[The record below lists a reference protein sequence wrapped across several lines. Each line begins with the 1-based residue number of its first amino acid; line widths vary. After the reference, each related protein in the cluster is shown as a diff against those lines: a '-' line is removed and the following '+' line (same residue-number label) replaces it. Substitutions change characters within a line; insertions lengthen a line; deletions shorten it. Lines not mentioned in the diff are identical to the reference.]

1 MSGGMR
7 PESEIPRRPAQRA
20 FNGRVA
26 LIIVGALAFF
36 ILIFGRGIASFWID
50 LLWHRALG
58 RSDIFWG
65 QLTAKLTMFAG
76 CLLVFLLLGWIN
88 LWVADRTAPVRLE
101 SNVPPVVQRFHEVFG
116 RRMRLV
122 RYGVAALL
130 GILVSLPAAQQW
142 QDLLLFRN
150 SKDFGVTD
158 PQFGADVGFYV
169 FRLPLIS
176 FVSDWMF
183 AALLLVIV
191 ITAITHVLNGAVLFA
206 GAVPTVRQATK
217 VHMAVLLAILAVLR
231 AGDYWLSR
239 FDLTNETRGVVQG
252 ATYAVVNAEL
262 PALTLLT
269 LIALFTA
276 LLFLITIRTDRWRFP
291 LIASVLWLVVSIGGG
306 SVYPS
311 VIQSLVVRPNQAERE
326 LPYIAR
332 NVDATRAAMALDA
345 VATERIQFNTLSAAD
360 IESDPEPFENVRLLS
375 PGLMLS
381 RFAIDRGEVA
391 GLQIDDLD
399 VDRYELDGEREQ
411 VLIAARELDL
421 EGIPNQSWQGRHLVS
436 TRGCGLVMAPV
447 SQVTSSLRPDYVT
460 VDLDRPELYFS
471 PSMTD
476 YAVSNTSVA
485 ESGCGDSG
493 DYSGTS
499 GIEMSSIFR
508 RAVTALSF
516 LDYNLLA
523 SGAVNSD
530 SQLLLVRDVR
540 DRVEKLAPF
549 LDYDGDPYPVVV
561 DGGVQWVIDAYTST
575 SQYPYA
581 QSIGNVQLTRS
592 TGLSRDSN
600 YVRNSVKATVDAY
613 TGDVKFYVLDSD
625 DPIIAAWQGA
635 FSDMFTPIEEMP
647 NELREH
653 LRYPEDLFRV
663 QTELYSKYQISAE
676 DFFQR
681 TGAWSVS
688 QAPSVQ
694 PRAFFDGAGA
704 TDAAGSGEFAT
715 ELNTE
720 RFVPYYTL
728 LRNPSTGE
736 NEFVILRPYV
746 PFSTDDGRTELQ
758 AYITASSDPDSY
770 GRLTT
775 YLVDQDPLPA
785 GPYRVATQAESE
797 QLISREITLQDNEES
812 GTDVLFG
819 DMQIVP
825 VADGL
830 VYVRPFYVAI
840 DGITEYRFV
849 IVSNE
854 NRATFASTMS
864 EALADLFPGLDL
876 ELPERSD
883 AAVTAD
889 EPDETPASD
898 GDDSTSDSTDKPNQD
913 SSESPTLTV
922 PDSPDERATTAELLL
937 QAESLFAE
945 ADALLRDGDLGA
957 YQETIDR
964 AEAFVQA
971 ALESLDAN
979 G

>member
-1 MSGGMR
+1 MR
-7 PESEIPRRPAQRA
+7 PESEIPRPPAQRRL
-20 FNGRVA
+20 NGRVA
-26 LIIVGALAFF
+26 LIVVGAIAFF
-36 ILIFGRGIASFWID
+36 VLIFGRGIASFWID

-65 QLTAKLTMFAG
+65 QLTAKLTMFG
-76 CLLVFLLLGWIN
+76 VCLFVFLLLGWVN

-101 SNVPPVVQRFHEVFG
+101 NNVPPVVQRFHEVFG

-130 GILVSLPAAQQW
+130 GILVSLPATQQW
-142 QDLLLFRN
+142 EDLLLFRN
-150 SKDFGVTD
+150 SQTFGVSD

-176 FVSDWMF
+176 FLSDWLF
-183 AALLLVIV
+183 AALLLIII

-206 GAVPTVRQATK
+206 GMVPTVRQATK

-231 AGDYWLSR
+231 AGDYWLAR

-262 PALTLLT
+262 PALMLLT
-269 LIALFTA
+269 LIALLTA
-276 LLFLITIRTDRWRFP
+276 VLFLVTIRTDRWRFP

-311 VIQSLVVRPNQAERE
+311 LIQSLVVRPNQAERE

-332 NVDATRAAMALDA
+332 NVDATRAAMALDS
-345 VATERIQFNTLSAAD
+345 VVTEPIQFNALSAAD
-360 IESDPEPFENVRLLS
+360 IESDTQPFENVRLLS

-391 GLQIDDLD
+391 GLQVDDLD

-411 VLIAARELDL
+411 VLVAARELDL
-421 EGIPNQSWQGRHLVS
+421 DGIPNQSWQGRHLVS

-447 SQVTSSLRPDYVT
+447 SQVTSSLRPDYIT

-476 YAVSNTSVA
+476 YAVANTSVT

-530 SQLLLVRDVR
+530 SQLLLIRDVR

-575 SQYPYA
+575 NQYPYA

-592 TGLSRDSN
+592 TGLARDAN

-613 TGDVKFYVLDSD
+613 TGDVKFYVLDGD
-625 DPIIAAWQGA
+625 DPIISAWQGA
-635 FSDMFTPIEEMP
+635 FPDMFTPVTEMP

-676 DFFQR
+676 NFFQR

-694 PRAFFDGAGA
+694 PRAFTDGVGS

-728 LRNPSTGE
+728 MRNPSTGE

-775 YLVDQDPLPA
+775 YLVDQEPLPA

-854 NRATFASTMS
+854 NRATFAATMS

-883 AAVTAD
+883 I
-889 EPDETPASD
+889 EETTSASDAPASD
-898 GDDSTSDSTDKPNQD
+898 DGSSTDDVSDDPA
-913 SSESPTLTV
+913 ESTTDEPTLTV
-922 PDSPDERATTAELLL
+922 PDSPDERASTAELLL

-945 ADALLRDGDLGA
+945 ADQLLRDGDLGG
-957 YQETIDR
+957 YQETIVR

-971 ALESLDAN
+971 ALESLTAD

>member
-1 MSGGMR
+1 MS
-7 PESEIPRRPAQRA
+7 PESEIPRPPAQRRL
-20 FNGRVA
+20 NGRIA
-26 LIIVGALAFF
+26 LIVVGAIAFF
-36 ILIFGRGIASFWID
+36 VLIFGRGIASFWID

-65 QLTAKLTMFAG
+65 QLTAKLTMFG
-76 CLLVFLLLGWIN
+76 VCLLVFLLLGWVN

-101 SNVPPVVQRFHEVFG
+101 NNVPPVVQRFHEVFG

-130 GILVSLPAAQQW
+130 GILVSLPATQQW
-142 QDLLLFRN
+142 EDLLLFRN
-150 SKDFGVTD
+150 SQTFGVTD

-169 FRLPLIS
+169 FRLPLVS
-176 FVSDWMF
+176 FLSDWLF
-183 AALLLVIV
+183 AALLLIII
-191 ITAITHVLNGAVLFA
+191 ITAITHILNGAVLFA
-206 GAVPTVRQATK
+206 GMVPTVRQATK

-231 AGDYWLSR
+231 AGDYWLAR

-262 PALTLLT
+262 PALMLLT
-269 LIALFTA
+269 LIALLTA
-276 LLFLITIRTDRWRFP
+276 VLFLVTIRTDRWRFP

-311 VIQSLVVRPNQAERE
+311 LIQSLVVRPNQAERE

-332 NVDATRAAMALDA
+332 NVDATRAAMALDS
-345 VATERIQFNTLSAAD
+345 VATEPIQFNALSAAD
-360 IESDPEPFENVRLLS
+360 IESDPQPFENVRLLS

-391 GLQIDDLD
+391 GLQVDDLD

-411 VLIAARELDL
+411 VLVAARELDL
-421 EGIPNQSWQGRHLVS
+421 DGIPNQSWQGRHLVS

-447 SQVTSSLRPDYVT
+447 SQVTSSLRPDYIT

-476 YAVSNTSVA
+476 YAVANTSVT

-499 GIEMSSIFR
+499 GIEMSGIFR

-530 SQLLLVRDVR
+530 SQLLLIRDVR

-561 DGGVQWVIDAYTST
+561 DRRVQWVIDAYTST
-575 SQYPYA
+575 NQYPYA

-592 TGLSRDSN
+592 TGLARDAN

-613 TGDVKFYVLDSD
+613 TGDVKFYVLDGD
-625 DPIIAAWQGA
+625 DPIISAWQGA
-635 FSDMFTPIEEMP
+635 FSDMFTPVEEMP

-676 DFFQR
+676 NFFQR

-694 PRAFFDGAGA
+694 PRAFTDGVGS
-704 TDAAGSGEFAT
+704 TDSAGSGEFAT

-728 LRNPSTGE
+728 MRNPSTGE

-775 YLVDQDPLPA
+775 YLVDQEPLPA

-854 NRATFASTMS
+854 NRATFAGTMS
-864 EALADLFPGLDL
+864 EALADLFPGFDLD
-876 ELPERSD
+876 LPERSD
-883 AAVTAD
+883 T
-889 EPDETPASD
+889 EETTSASDAPASD
-898 GDDSTSDSTDKPNQD
+898 DGSSTDDASDDPA
-913 SSESPTLTV
+913 ESTTDEPTLTV
-922 PDSPDERATTAELLL
+922 PDSPDERASTAELLL

-945 ADALLRDGDLGA
+945 ADQLLRDGDLGG
-957 YQETIDR
+957 YQETIVR

-971 ALESLDAN
+971 ALESLTAD

>member
-1 MSGGMR
+1 MR
-7 PESEIPRRPAQRA
+7 PESEIPRQAPQRA
-20 FNGRVA
+20 FRGRVA
-26 LIIVGALAFF
+26 LIVVGAVAFF

-65 QLTAKLTMFAG
+65 QLTAKLTMFAA
-76 CLLVFLLLGWIN
+76 CFVVFLLLGWIN

-130 GILVSLPAAQQW
+130 GILVSLPATQQW

-169 FRLPLIS
+169 FRLPLLS
-176 FVSDWMF
+176 FLSDWLF
-183 AALLLVIV
+183 AALLLIIV
-191 ITAITHVLNGAVLFA
+191 MSAITHVLNGAVLFA
-206 GAVPTVRQATK
+206 GMVPTVRQATK
-217 VHMAVLLAILAVLR
+217 VHMAVLLAILAVVR

-262 PALTLLT
+262 PALMLLV
-269 LIALFTA
+269 LIALLTA
-276 LLFLITIRTDRWRFP
+276 VLFLITIRTDRWRFP

-345 VATERIQFNTLSAAD
+345 VATEPIEFNSLSAAD
-360 IESDPEPFENVRLLS
+360 IEADPEPFENVRLLS

-391 GLQIDDLD
+391 GLQVDDLD
-399 VDRYELDGEREQ
+399 VDRYEINGEREQ

-447 SQVTSSLRPDYVT
+447 SQVTSSLRPDYIS

-476 YAVSNTSVA
+476 YALANTSVA
-485 ESGCGDSG
+485 ESGCGDG
-493 DYSGTS
+493 AYSGTA
-499 GIEMSSIFR
+499 GIEMSGIFR

-523 SGAVNSD
+523 SSAVNSD
-530 SQLLLVRDVR
+530 SQLLLIRDVR

-575 SQYPYA
+575 NQYPYA

-592 TGLSRDSN
+592 TGLARDAN

-613 TGDVKFYVLDSD
+613 TGEVKFYVLDAD
-625 DPIIAAWQGA
+625 DPIISAWQGA

-728 LRNPSTGE
+728 LRNSSTGE

-758 AYITASSDPDSY
+758 AYITASSDPDTY

-854 NRATFASTMS
+854 NRATFASTMT
-864 EALADLFPGLDL
+864 EALTDLFPGLDL

-883 AAVTAD
+883 VDVTSGASN
-889 EPDETPASD
+889 EEPASD
-898 GDDSTSDSTDKPNQD
+898 EASGDSTTDDAASESTSDEPS
-913 SSESPTLTV
+913 LTV
-922 PDSPDERATTAELLL
+922 PDSPDERASTAELLL
-937 QAESLFAE
+937 QAESLFAM
-945 ADALLRDGDLGA
+945 ADSLLRDGDLGA
-957 YQETIDR
+957 YQDTIAQ

-971 ALESLDAN
+971 ALDSLNASD
-979 G
+979 

>member
-1 MSGGMR
+1 MG
-7 PESEIPRRPAQRA
+7 
-20 FNGRVA
+20 
-26 LIIVGALAFF
+26 LIVVGAIAFF
-36 ILIFGRGIASFWID
+36 VLIFGRGIASFWID

-65 QLTAKLTMFAG
+65 QLTAKLTMFG
-76 CLLVFLLLGWIN
+76 VCLLVFLLLGWIN

-101 SNVPPVVQRFHEVFG
+101 NNVPPVVQRFHEVFG

-122 RYGVAALL
+122 RYGVATLL
-130 GILVSLPAAQQW
+130 GILVSLPATQQW
-142 QDLLLFRN
+142 EDLLLFRN
-150 SKDFGVTD
+150 SQTFGVSD

-176 FVSDWMF
+176 FLSDWLF
-183 AALLLVIV
+183 AALLLIII

-206 GAVPTVRQATK
+206 GMVPTVRQATK

-231 AGDYWLSR
+231 AGDYWLAR

-262 PALTLLT
+262 PALMLLT
-269 LIALFTA
+269 LIALLTA
-276 LLFLITIRTDRWRFP
+276 VLFLVTIRTDRWRFP
-291 LIASVLWLVVSIGGG
+291 LIASALWLVVSIGGG

-311 VIQSLVVRPNQAERE
+311 LIQSLVVRPNQAERE

-332 NVDATRAAMALDA
+332 NVDATRAAMALDS
-345 VATERIQFNTLSAAD
+345 VVTEPVQFNALSAAD
-360 IESDPEPFENVRLLS
+360 IESDPQPFENVRLLS

-391 GLQIDDLD
+391 GLQVDDLD

-411 VLIAARELDL
+411 VLVAARELDL
-421 EGIPNQSWQGRHLVS
+421 DGIPNQSWQGRHLVS

-447 SQVTSSLRPDYVT
+447 SQVTSSLRPDYIT

-476 YAVSNTSVA
+476 YAVANTSVT

-530 SQLLLVRDVR
+530 SQLLLIRDVR
-540 DRVEKLAPF
+540 DRVEKLAPSSIMTVTHIQS
-549 LDYDGDPYPVVV
+549 LLTGSAMGDRCIYVDQPVPVR
-561 DGGVQWVIDAYTST
+561 
-575 SQYPYA
+575 

-592 TGLSRDSN
+592 TGLARDAN

-613 TGDVKFYVLDSD
+613 TGDVKFYVLDGD
-625 DPIIAAWQGA
+625 DPIISAWQGA
-635 FSDMFTPIEEMP
+635 FSDMFTPVSEMP

-676 DFFQR
+676 NFFQR

-688 QAPSVQ
+688 GAIGSAT
-694 PRAFFDGAGA
+694 RFTDGVGS

-728 LRNPSTGE
+728 MRNPSTGE

-775 YLVDQDPLPA
+775 YLVDQEPLPA

-854 NRATFASTMS
+854 NRATFAATMS

-876 ELPERSD
+876 DLPERSD
-883 AAVTAD
+883 T
-889 EPDETPASD
+889 EETTSASDAPASD
-898 GDDSTSDSTDKPNQD
+898 DGSSTDDVSDDPA
-913 SSESPTLTV
+913 ESTTDEPTLTV
-922 PDSPDERATTAELLL
+922 PDSPDERASTAELLL

-945 ADALLRDGDLGA
+945 ADQCPRWRPRWVSRNDCACRGIRTGSA
-957 YQETIDR
+957 
-964 AEAFVQA
+964 
-971 ALESLDAN
+971 
-979 G
+979 

>member
-1 MSGGMR
+1 MR
-7 PESEIPRRPAQRA
+7 PESEIPRPPAQRRL
-20 FNGRVA
+20 NGRVA
-26 LIIVGALAFF
+26 LIVVGAIAFF
-36 ILIFGRGIASFWID
+36 VLIFGRGIASFWID

-65 QLTAKLTMFAG
+65 QLTAKLTMFAV
-76 CLLVFLLLGWIN
+76 CLFVFLLLGWVN

-101 SNVPPVVQRFHEVFG
+101 NNVPPVVQRFHEVFG

-130 GILVSLPAAQQW
+130 GILVSLPATQQW
-142 QDLLLFRN
+142 EDLLLFRN
-150 SKDFGVTD
+150 SQTFGVSD

-176 FVSDWMF
+176 FLSDWLF
-183 AALLLVIV
+183 AALLLIII

-206 GAVPTVRQATK
+206 GMVPTVRQATK

-231 AGDYWLSR
+231 AGDYWLAR

-262 PALTLLT
+262 PALMLLT
-269 LIALFTA
+269 LIALLTA
-276 LLFLITIRTDRWRFP
+276 VLFLVTIRTDRWRFP

-311 VIQSLVVRPNQAERE
+311 LIQSLVVRPNQAERE

-332 NVDATRAAMALDA
+332 NVDATRAAMALDS
-345 VATERIQFNTLSAAD
+345 VVTEPIQFNALSAAD
-360 IESDPEPFENVRLLS
+360 IESDPQPFENVRLLS
-375 PGLMLS
+375 PGFMLS

-391 GLQIDDLD
+391 GLQVDDLD

-411 VLIAARELDL
+411 VLVAARELDL
-421 EGIPNQSWQGRHLVS
+421 DGIPNQSWQGRHLVS

-447 SQVTSSLRPDYVT
+447 SQVTSSLRPDYIT

-476 YAVSNTSVA
+476 YAVANTSVT
-485 ESGCGDSG
+485 ESGCGDPG

-530 SQLLLVRDVR
+530 SQLLLIRDVR

-575 SQYPYA
+575 NQYPYA

-592 TGLSRDSN
+592 TGLARDAN

-613 TGDVKFYVLDSD
+613 TGDVKFYVLDGD
-625 DPIIAAWQGA
+625 DPIISAWQGA
-635 FSDMFTPIEEMP
+635 FSDMFTPVTEMP

-676 DFFQR
+676 NFFQR

-694 PRAFFDGAGA
+694 PRAFTDGVGS

-728 LRNPSTGE
+728 MRNPSTGE

-775 YLVDQDPLPA
+775 YLVDQEPLPA

-854 NRATFASTMS
+854 NRATFAATMS
-864 EALADLFPGLDL
+864 EALTDLFPGLDL

-883 AAVTAD
+883 I
-889 EPDETPASD
+889 EETTSASDAPASD
-898 GDDSTSDSTDKPNQD
+898 DGSSTDDVSDDPA
-913 SSESPTLTV
+913 ESTTDEPTLTV
-922 PDSPDERATTAELLL
+922 PASPDERASTAELLL

-945 ADALLRDGDLGA
+945 ADQLLRDGDLGG
-957 YQETIDR
+957 YQETIVR

-971 ALESLDAN
+971 ALESLTAD

>member
-1 MSGGMR
+1 
-7 PESEIPRRPAQRA
+7 
-20 FNGRVA
+20 
-26 LIIVGALAFF
+26 
-36 ILIFGRGIASFWID
+36 
-50 LLWHRALG
+50 
-58 RSDIFWG
+58 
-65 QLTAKLTMFAG
+65 
-76 CLLVFLLLGWIN
+76 
-88 LWVADRTAPVRLE
+88 
-101 SNVPPVVQRFHEVFG
+101 
-116 RRMRLV
+116 
-122 RYGVAALL
+122 
-130 GILVSLPAAQQW
+130 
-142 QDLLLFRN
+142 
-150 SKDFGVTD
+150 
-158 PQFGADVGFYV
+158 
-169 FRLPLIS
+169 
-176 FVSDWMF
+176 
-183 AALLLVIV
+183 
-191 ITAITHVLNGAVLFA
+191 
-206 GAVPTVRQATK
+206 
-217 VHMAVLLAILAVLR
+217 
-231 AGDYWLSR
+231 
-239 FDLTNETRGVVQG
+239 
-252 ATYAVVNAEL
+252 
-262 PALTLLT
+262 
-269 LIALFTA
+269 
-276 LLFLITIRTDRWRFP
+276 
-291 LIASVLWLVVSIGGG
+291 
-306 SVYPS
+306 
-311 VIQSLVVRPNQAERE
+311 
-326 LPYIAR
+326 
-332 NVDATRAAMALDA
+332 
-345 VATERIQFNTLSAAD
+345 
-360 IESDPEPFENVRLLS
+360 
-375 PGLMLS
+375 
-381 RFAIDRGEVA
+381 
-391 GLQIDDLD
+391 
-399 VDRYELDGEREQ
+399 
-411 VLIAARELDL
+411 
-421 EGIPNQSWQGRHLVS
+421 
-436 TRGCGLVMAPV
+436 MAPV
-447 SQVTSSLRPDYVT
+447 SQVTSSLRPDYIS

-476 YAVSNTSVA
+476 YALANTSVA
-485 ESGCGDSG
+485 ESGCGDG
-493 DYSGTS
+493 GAYSGTA
-499 GIEMSSIFR
+499 GIEMSGIFR

-523 SGAVNSD
+523 SSAVNSD
-530 SQLLLVRDVR
+530 SQLLLIRDVR

-575 SQYPYA
+575 NQYPYA

-592 TGLSRDSN
+592 TGLSRDAN

-613 TGDVKFYVLDSD
+613 TGEVKFYVLDAD
-625 DPIIAAWQGA
+625 DPIISAWQGA

-736 NEFVILRPYV
+736 DEFVILRPYV

-758 AYITASSDPDSY
+758 AYITASSDPDTY

-775 YLVDQDPLPA
+775 YLLDQDPLPA

-854 NRATFASTMS
+854 NRATFASTMT
-864 EALADLFPGLDL
+864 EALADLFPGFDL

-883 AAVTAD
+883 ADVASGASD
-889 EPDETPASD
+889 EEPASD
-898 GDDSTSDSTDKPNQD
+898 EASGESTADDSTSESTSD
-913 SSESPTLTV
+913 EETLTV
-922 PDSPDERATTAELLL
+922 PDSPDERASTAELLL

-945 ADALLRDGDLGA
+945 ADSLLRDGDLGA
-957 YQETIDR
+957 YQETIAR

-971 ALESLDAN
+971 ALESLNASD
-979 G
+979 

>member
-1 MSGGMR
+1 
-7 PESEIPRRPAQRA
+7 
-20 FNGRVA
+20 
-26 LIIVGALAFF
+26 
-36 ILIFGRGIASFWID
+36 
-50 LLWHRALG
+50 
-58 RSDIFWG
+58 
-65 QLTAKLTMFAG
+65 
-76 CLLVFLLLGWIN
+76 
-88 LWVADRTAPVRLE
+88 
-101 SNVPPVVQRFHEVFG
+101 
-116 RRMRLV
+116 
-122 RYGVAALL
+122 
-130 GILVSLPAAQQW
+130 
-142 QDLLLFRN
+142 
-150 SKDFGVTD
+150 
-158 PQFGADVGFYV
+158 
-169 FRLPLIS
+169 
-176 FVSDWMF
+176 
-183 AALLLVIV
+183 
-191 ITAITHVLNGAVLFA
+191 
-206 GAVPTVRQATK
+206 
-217 VHMAVLLAILAVLR
+217 
-231 AGDYWLSR
+231 
-239 FDLTNETRGVVQG
+239 
-252 ATYAVVNAEL
+252 
-262 PALTLLT
+262 
-269 LIALFTA
+269 
-276 LLFLITIRTDRWRFP
+276 
-291 LIASVLWLVVSIGGG
+291 
-306 SVYPS
+306 
-311 VIQSLVVRPNQAERE
+311 
-326 LPYIAR
+326 
-332 NVDATRAAMALDA
+332 
-345 VATERIQFNTLSAAD
+345 
-360 IESDPEPFENVRLLS
+360 
-375 PGLMLS
+375 
-381 RFAIDRGEVA
+381 
-391 GLQIDDLD
+391 
-399 VDRYELDGEREQ
+399 
-411 VLIAARELDL
+411 
-421 EGIPNQSWQGRHLVS
+421 
-436 TRGCGLVMAPV
+436 MAPV
-447 SQVTSSLRPDYVT
+447 SQVTSSLRPDYIS

-476 YAVSNTSVA
+476 YAVANTSVT

-499 GIEMSSIFR
+499 GIKMSSIFR

-530 SQLLLVRDVR
+530 SQLLLIRDVR

-561 DGGVQWVIDAYTST
+561 DGGVQSVIDAYTST
-575 SQYPYA
+575 NQYPYA

-592 TGLSRDSN
+592 TGLARDAN

-613 TGDVKFYVLDSD
+613 TGDVKFYVLDGD
-625 DPIIAAWQGA
+625 DPIILAWQGA
-635 FSDMFTPIEEMP
+635 FSDMFTPVAEMP

-676 DFFQR
+676 NFFQR

-694 PRAFFDGAGA
+694 PRAFTDGVGS

-775 YLVDQDPLPA
+775 YLVDQEPLPA

-854 NRATFASTMS
+854 NRATFAATMS

-883 AAVTAD
+883 T
-889 EPDETPASD
+889 EETTSASDAPASD
-898 GDDSTSDSTDKPNQD
+898 DDSSTDDVSDDPA
-913 SSESPTLTV
+913 ESTTDEPTLTV
-922 PDSPDERATTAELLL
+922 PDSPDERASTAELLL

-945 ADALLRDGDLGA
+945 ADQLLRDGDLGG
-957 YQETIDR
+957 YQETIVR

-971 ALESLDAN
+971 ALESLTAD

>member
-1 MSGGMR
+1 MR
-7 PESEIPRRPAQRA
+7 PESEIPRPPAQRR
-20 FNGRVA
+20 FNGRVG
-26 LIIVGALAFF
+26 LIVVGAIAFF
-36 ILIFGRGIASFWID
+36 VLIFGRGIASFWID

-65 QLTAKLTMFAG
+65 QLTAKLTMFG
-76 CLLVFLLLGWIN
+76 VCLLVFLLLGWIN

-101 SNVPPVVQRFHEVFG
+101 NNVPPVVQRFHEVFG

-122 RYGVAALL
+122 RYGVATLL
-130 GILVSLPAAQQW
+130 GILVSLPATQQW
-142 QDLLLFRN
+142 EDLLLFRN
-150 SKDFGVTD
+150 SQTFGVSD

-176 FVSDWMF
+176 FLSDWLF
-183 AALLLVIV
+183 AALLLIII

-206 GAVPTVRQATK
+206 GMVPTVRQATK

-231 AGDYWLSR
+231 AGDYWLAR

-262 PALTLLT
+262 PALMLLT
-269 LIALFTA
+269 LIALLTA
-276 LLFLITIRTDRWRFP
+276 VLFLVTIRTDRWRFP
-291 LIASVLWLVVSIGGG
+291 LIASALWLVVSIGGG

-311 VIQSLVVRPNQAERE
+311 LVQSLVVRPNQAERE

-332 NVDATRAAMALDA
+332 NVEATRAAMALDS
-345 VATERIQFNTLSAAD
+345 VVTEPIQFNALSAAD
-360 IESDPEPFENVRLLS
+360 IESDTQPFENVRLLS

-391 GLQIDDLD
+391 GLQVDDLD

-411 VLIAARELDL
+411 VLVAARELDL
-421 EGIPNQSWQGRHLVS
+421 DGIPNQSWQGRHLVS

-447 SQVTSSLRPDYVT
+447 SQVTSSLRPDYIT

-476 YAVSNTSVA
+476 YAVANTSVT

-530 SQLLLVRDVR
+530 SQLLLIRDVR

-575 SQYPYA
+575 NQYPYA

-592 TGLSRDSN
+592 TGLARDAN

-613 TGDVKFYVLDSD
+613 TGDVKFYVLDGD
-625 DPIIAAWQGA
+625 DPIISAWQGA
-635 FSDMFTPIEEMP
+635 FPDMFTPVTEMP

-676 DFFQR
+676 NFFQR

-694 PRAFFDGAGA
+694 PRAFTDGVGS

-728 LRNPSTGE
+728 MRNPSTGE

-775 YLVDQDPLPA
+775 YFVDQEPLPA

-854 NRATFASTMS
+854 NRATFAATMS

-883 AAVTAD
+883 T
-889 EPDETPASD
+889 EETTSASDAPASD
-898 GDDSTSDSTDKPNQD
+898 DGSSTDDVSDDPA
-913 SSESPTLTV
+913 ESTTDEPTLTV
-922 PDSPDERATTAELLL
+922 PDSPDERASTAELLL
-937 QAESLFAE
+937 QAESLLAE
-945 ADALLRDGDLGA
+945 ADQLLRDGDLGG
-957 YQETIDR
+957 YQETIVR

-971 ALESLDAN
+971 ALESLTAD

>member
-1 MSGGMR
+1 MR
-7 PESEIPRRPAQRA
+7 PESEIPRPPAQRR
-20 FNGRVA
+20 FNGRVG
-26 LIIVGALAFF
+26 LIVVGAIAFF
-36 ILIFGRGIASFWID
+36 VLIFGRGIASFWID

-65 QLTAKLTMFAG
+65 QLTAKLTMFG
-76 CLLVFLLLGWIN
+76 VCLLVFLLLGWIN

-101 SNVPPVVQRFHEVFG
+101 NNVPPVVQRFHEVFG

-122 RYGVAALL
+122 RYGVATLL
-130 GILVSLPAAQQW
+130 GILVSLPATQQW
-142 QDLLLFRN
+142 EDLLLFRN
-150 SKDFGVTD
+150 SQTFGVSD

-176 FVSDWMF
+176 FLSDWLF
-183 AALLLVIV
+183 AALLLIII

-206 GAVPTVRQATK
+206 GMVPTVRQATK

-231 AGDYWLSR
+231 AGDYWLAR

-262 PALTLLT
+262 PALMLLT
-269 LIALFTA
+269 LIALLTA
-276 LLFLITIRTDRWRFP
+276 VLFLVTIRTDRWRFP
-291 LIASVLWLVVSIGGG
+291 LIASALWLVVSIGGG

-311 VIQSLVVRPNQAERE
+311 LIQSLVVRPNQAERE

-332 NVDATRAAMALDA
+332 NVDATRAAMALDS
-345 VATERIQFNTLSAAD
+345 VVTEPVQFNALSAAD
-360 IESDPEPFENVRLLS
+360 IESDPQPFENVRLLS

-391 GLQIDDLD
+391 GLQVDDLD

-411 VLIAARELDL
+411 VLVAARELDL
-421 EGIPNQSWQGRHLVS
+421 DGIPNQSWQGRHLVS

-447 SQVTSSLRPDYVT
+447 SQVTSSLRPDYIT

-476 YAVSNTSVA
+476 YAVANTSVT

-530 SQLLLVRDVR
+530 SQLLLIRDVR

-575 SQYPYA
+575 NQYPYA

-592 TGLSRDSN
+592 TGLARDAN

-613 TGDVKFYVLDSD
+613 TGDVKFYVLDGD
-625 DPIIAAWQGA
+625 DPIISAWQGA
-635 FSDMFTPIEEMP
+635 FSDMFTPVSEMP

-676 DFFQR
+676 NFFQR

-694 PRAFFDGAGA
+694 PRAFTDGVGS

-728 LRNPSTGE
+728 MRNPSTGE

-775 YLVDQDPLPA
+775 YLVDQEPLPA

-854 NRATFASTMS
+854 NRATFAATMS

-876 ELPERSD
+876 DLPERSD
-883 AAVTAD
+883 T
-889 EPDETPASD
+889 EETTSASDAPASD
-898 GDDSTSDSTDKPNQD
+898 DGSSTDDVSDDPA
-913 SSESPTLTV
+913 ESTTDEPTLTV
-922 PDSPDERATTAELLL
+922 PDSPDERASTAELLL

-945 ADALLRDGDLGA
+945 ADQLLRDGDLGG
-957 YQETIDR
+957 YQETIVR

-971 ALESLDAN
+971 ALESLTAD

>member
-1 MSGGMR
+1 MS
-7 PESEIPRRPAQRA
+7 PESEIPRPPAQRRL
-20 FNGRVA
+20 NGRIA
-26 LIIVGALAFF
+26 LIVVGAIAFF
-36 ILIFGRGIASFWID
+36 VLIFGRGIASFWID

-65 QLTAKLTMFAG
+65 QLTAKLTMFG
-76 CLLVFLLLGWIN
+76 VCLLVFLLLGWVN

-101 SNVPPVVQRFHEVFG
+101 NNVPPVVQRFHEVFG

-122 RYGVAALL
+122 RYGVTALL
-130 GILVSLPAAQQW
+130 GILVSLPATQQW
-142 QDLLLFRN
+142 EDLLLFRN
-150 SKDFGVTD
+150 SQTFGVTD

-169 FRLPLIS
+169 FRLPLVS
-176 FVSDWMF
+176 FLSDWLF
-183 AALLLVIV
+183 AALLLIII
-191 ITAITHVLNGAVLFA
+191 ITAITHILNGAVLFA
-206 GAVPTVRQATK
+206 GMVPTVRQATK

-231 AGDYWLSR
+231 AGDYWLAR

-262 PALTLLT
+262 PALMLLT
-269 LIALFTA
+269 LIALLTA
-276 LLFLITIRTDRWRFP
+276 VLFLVTIRTDRWRFP

-311 VIQSLVVRPNQAERE
+311 LIQSLVVRPNQAERE

-332 NVDATRAAMALDA
+332 NVDATRAAMALDS
-345 VATERIQFNTLSAAD
+345 VATEPIQFNALSAAD
-360 IESDPEPFENVRLLS
+360 IESDPQPFENVRLLS

-391 GLQIDDLD
+391 GLQVDDLD

-411 VLIAARELDL
+411 VLVAARELDL
-421 EGIPNQSWQGRHLVS
+421 DGIPNQSWQGRHLVF

-447 SQVTSSLRPDYVT
+447 SQVTSSLRPDYIT

-476 YAVSNTSVA
+476 YAVANTSVT

-530 SQLLLVRDVR
+530 SQLLLIRDVR

-575 SQYPYA
+575 NQYPYA

-592 TGLSRDSN
+592 TGLARDAN

-613 TGDVKFYVLDSD
+613 TGDVKFYVLDGD
-625 DPIIAAWQGA
+625 DPIISAWQGA
-635 FSDMFTPIEEMP
+635 FSDMFTPVEEMP

-676 DFFQR
+676 NFFQR

-694 PRAFFDGAGA
+694 PRAFTDGVGS

-728 LRNPSTGE
+728 MRNPSTGE

-775 YLVDQDPLPA
+775 YLLDQEPLPA

-854 NRATFASTMS
+854 NRATFAGTMS
-864 EALADLFPGLDL
+864 EALADLFPGFDLD
-876 ELPERSD
+876 LPERSD
-883 AAVTAD
+883 T
-889 EPDETPASD
+889 EETTSASDAPASD
-898 GDDSTSDSTDKPNQD
+898 DGSSTDDASDDPA
-913 SSESPTLTV
+913 ESTTDEPTLTV
-922 PDSPDERATTAELLL
+922 PDSPDERASTAELLL

-945 ADALLRDGDLGA
+945 ADQLLRDGDLGG
-957 YQETIDR
+957 YQETIVR

-971 ALESLDAN
+971 ALESLTAD

>member
-1 MSGGMR
+1 MS
-7 PESEIPRRPAQRA
+7 PESEIPRPPAQRRL
-20 FNGRVA
+20 NGRIA
-26 LIIVGALAFF
+26 LIVVGAIAFF
-36 ILIFGRGIASFWID
+36 VLIFGRGIASFWID

-65 QLTAKLTMFAG
+65 QLTAKLTMFG
-76 CLLVFLLLGWIN
+76 VCLLVFLLLGWVN

-101 SNVPPVVQRFHEVFG
+101 NNVPPVVQRFHEVFG

-130 GILVSLPAAQQW
+130 GILVSLPATQQW
-142 QDLLLFRN
+142 EDLLLFRN
-150 SKDFGVTD
+150 SRTFGVTD

-169 FRLPLIS
+169 FRLPLVS
-176 FVSDWMF
+176 FLSDWLF
-183 AALLLVIV
+183 AALLLIII
-191 ITAITHVLNGAVLFA
+191 ITAITHILNGAVLFA
-206 GAVPTVRQATK
+206 GMVPTVRQATK

-231 AGDYWLSR
+231 AGDYWLAR

-262 PALTLLT
+262 PALMLLT
-269 LIALFTA
+269 LIALLTA
-276 LLFLITIRTDRWRFP
+276 VLFLVTIRTDRWRFP

-311 VIQSLVVRPNQAERE
+311 LIQSLVVRPNQAERE

-332 NVDATRAAMALDA
+332 NVDATRAAMALDS
-345 VATERIQFNTLSAAD
+345 VATEPIQFNALSAAD
-360 IESDPEPFENVRLLS
+360 IESDPQPFENVRLLS

-391 GLQIDDLD
+391 GLQVDDLD

-411 VLIAARELDL
+411 VLVAARELDL
-421 EGIPNQSWQGRHLVS
+421 DGIPNQSWQGRHLVS

-447 SQVTSSLRPDYVT
+447 SQVTSSLRPDYIT

-476 YAVSNTSVA
+476 YAVANTSVT

-530 SQLLLVRDVR
+530 SQLLLIRDVR

-561 DGGVQWVIDAYTST
+561 DRRVQWVIDAYTST
-575 SQYPYA
+575 NQYPYA

-592 TGLSRDSN
+592 TGLARDAN

-613 TGDVKFYVLDSD
+613 TGDVKFYVLDGD
-625 DPIIAAWQGA
+625 DPIISAWQGA
-635 FSDMFTPIEEMP
+635 FSDMFTPVEEMP

-694 PRAFFDGAGA
+694 PRAFTDGVGS
-704 TDAAGSGEFAT
+704 TDSAGSGEFAT

-728 LRNPSTGE
+728 MRNPSTGE

-775 YLVDQDPLPA
+775 YLVDQEPLPA

-854 NRATFASTMS
+854 NRATFAGTMS
-864 EALADLFPGLDL
+864 EALADLFPGFDLD
-876 ELPERSD
+876 LPERSD
-883 AAVTAD
+883 T
-889 EPDETPASD
+889 EETTSASDAPASD
-898 GDDSTSDSTDKPNQD
+898 DGSSTDDASDDPA
-913 SSESPTLTV
+913 ESTTDEPTLTV
-922 PDSPDERATTAELLL
+922 PDSPDERASTAELLL

-945 ADALLRDGDLGA
+945 ADQLLRDGDLGG
-957 YQETIDR
+957 YQETIVR

-971 ALESLDAN
+971 ALESLTAD

>member
-1 MSGGMR
+1 MR
-7 PESEIPRRPAQRA
+7 PESEIPRPPAQRRL
-20 FNGRVA
+20 NGRVA
-26 LIIVGALAFF
+26 LIVVGAIAFF
-36 ILIFGRGIASFWID
+36 VLIFGRGIASFWID

-65 QLTAKLTMFAG
+65 QLTAKLTMFAV
-76 CLLVFLLLGWIN
+76 CLFVFLLLGWVN

-101 SNVPPVVQRFHEVFG
+101 NNVPPVVQRFHEVFG

-130 GILVSLPAAQQW
+130 GILVSLPATQQW
-142 QDLLLFRN
+142 EDLLLFRN
-150 SKDFGVTD
+150 SQTFGVSD

-176 FVSDWMF
+176 FLSDWLF
-183 AALLLVIV
+183 AALLLIII

-206 GAVPTVRQATK
+206 GMVPTVRQATK

-231 AGDYWLSR
+231 AGDYWLAR

-262 PALTLLT
+262 PALMLLT
-269 LIALFTA
+269 LIALLTA
-276 LLFLITIRTDRWRFP
+276 VLFLVTIRTDRWRFP

-311 VIQSLVVRPNQAERE
+311 LIQSLVVRPNQAERE

-332 NVDATRAAMALDA
+332 NVDATRAAMALDS
-345 VATERIQFNTLSAAD
+345 VVTEPIQFNALSAAD
-360 IESDPEPFENVRLLS
+360 IESDTQPFENVRLLS

-391 GLQIDDLD
+391 GLQVDDLD

-411 VLIAARELDL
+411 VLVAARELDL
-421 EGIPNQSWQGRHLVS
+421 DGIPNQSWQGRHLVS

-447 SQVTSSLRPDYVT
+447 SQVTSSLRPDYIT

-476 YAVSNTSVA
+476 YAVANTSVT
-485 ESGCGDSG
+485 ESGCGDPG

-530 SQLLLVRDVR
+530 SQLLLIRDVR

-575 SQYPYA
+575 NQYPYA

-592 TGLSRDSN
+592 TGLARDAN

-613 TGDVKFYVLDSD
+613 TGDVKFYVLDGD
-625 DPIIAAWQGA
+625 DPIISAWQGA
-635 FSDMFTPIEEMP
+635 FPDMFTPVTEMP

-676 DFFQR
+676 NFFQR

-694 PRAFFDGAGA
+694 PRAFTDGVGS

-728 LRNPSTGE
+728 MRNPSTGE

-775 YLVDQDPLPA
+775 YFVDQEPLPA

-854 NRATFASTMS
+854 NRATFAATMS

-883 AAVTAD
+883 I
-889 EPDETPASD
+889 EETTSASDAPASD
-898 GDDSTSDSTDKPNQD
+898 DGSSTDDVSDDPA
-913 SSESPTLTV
+913 ESTTDEPTLTV
-922 PDSPDERATTAELLL
+922 PDSPDERASTAELLL

-945 ADALLRDGDLGA
+945 ADQLLRDGDLGG
-957 YQETIDR
+957 YQETIVR

-971 ALESLDAN
+971 ALESLTAD

>member
-1 MSGGMR
+1 MR
-7 PESEIPRRPAQRA
+7 PESEIPRQAPQRA
-20 FNGRVA
+20 FRGRVA
-26 LIIVGALAFF
+26 LIVVGAVAFF

-65 QLTAKLTMFAG
+65 QLTAKLTMFAA
-76 CLLVFLLLGWIN
+76 CFVVFLLLGWIN

-130 GILVSLPAAQQW
+130 GILVSLPATQQW

-169 FRLPLIS
+169 FRLPLLS
-176 FVSDWMF
+176 FLSDWLF
-183 AALLLVIV
+183 AALLLIIV
-191 ITAITHVLNGAVLFA
+191 MSAITHVLNGAVLFA
-206 GAVPTVRQATK
+206 GMVPTVRQATK
-217 VHMAVLLAILAVLR
+217 VHMAVLLAILAVVR

-262 PALTLLT
+262 PALMLLV
-269 LIALFTA
+269 LIALLTA
-276 LLFLITIRTDRWRFP
+276 VLFLITIRTDRWRFP

-345 VATERIQFNTLSAAD
+345 VATEPIEFNSLSAAD
-360 IESDPEPFENVRLLS
+360 IEADPEPFENVRLLS

-391 GLQIDDLD
+391 GLQVDDLD
-399 VDRYELDGEREQ
+399 VDRYEINGEREQ

-447 SQVTSSLRPDYVT
+447 SQVTSSLRPDYIS

-476 YAVSNTSVA
+476 YALANTSVA
-485 ESGCGDSG
+485 ESGCGDG
-493 DYSGTS
+493 AYSGTA
-499 GIEMSSIFR
+499 GIEMSGIFR

-523 SGAVNSD
+523 SSAVNSD
-530 SQLLLVRDVR
+530 SQLLLIRDVR

-575 SQYPYA
+575 NQYPYA

-592 TGLSRDSN
+592 TGLSRDAN

-613 TGDVKFYVLDSD
+613 TGEVKFYVLDAD
-625 DPIIAAWQGA
+625 DPIISAWQGA

-728 LRNPSTGE
+728 LRNSSTGE

-758 AYITASSDPDSY
+758 AYITASSDPDTY

-854 NRATFASTMS
+854 NRATFASTMT
-864 EALADLFPGLDL
+864 EALTDLFPGLDL

-883 AAVTAD
+883 VDVTSGASN
-889 EPDETPASD
+889 EEPASD
-898 GDDSTSDSTDKPNQD
+898 EASGDSTTDDAASESTSDEPS
-913 SSESPTLTV
+913 LTV
-922 PDSPDERATTAELLL
+922 PDSPDERVSTAELLL
-937 QAESLFAE
+937 QAESLFAM
-945 ADALLRDGDLGA
+945 ADSLLRDGDLGA
-957 YQETIDR
+957 YQDTIAQ

-971 ALESLDAN
+971 ALDSLNASD
-979 G
+979 

>member
-1 MSGGMR
+1 MR
-7 PESEIPRRPAQRA
+7 PESEIPRPPAQRRLK
-20 FNGRVA
+20 GRVG
-26 LIIVGALAFF
+26 LIVVGAIAFF
-36 ILIFGRGIASFWID
+36 VLIFGRGIASFWID

-65 QLTAKLTMFAG
+65 QLTAKLTMFG
-76 CLLVFLLLGWIN
+76 VCLLVFLLLGWVN

-101 SNVPPVVQRFHEVFG
+101 NNVPPVVQRFHEVFG

-122 RYGVAALL
+122 RYGVATLL
-130 GILVSLPAAQQW
+130 GILVSLPATQQW
-142 QDLLLFRN
+142 EDLLLFRN
-150 SKDFGVTD
+150 SQTFGVSD

-176 FVSDWMF
+176 FLSDWLF
-183 AALLLVIV
+183 AALLLIII

-206 GAVPTVRQATK
+206 GMIPTVRQATK
-217 VHMAVLLAILAVLR
+217 VHMAVLLAILATLR
-231 AGDYWLSR
+231 AGDYWLAR

-262 PALTLLT
+262 PALMLLI
-269 LIALFTA
+269 LIALLTA
-276 LLFLITIRTDRWRFP
+276 VLFLVTIRTDRWRFP
-291 LIASVLWLVVSIGGG
+291 LIASALWLVVSIGGG

-311 VIQSLVVRPNQAERE
+311 LIQSLVVRPNQAERE

-332 NVDATRAAMALDA
+332 NVEATRAAMALDS
-345 VATERIQFNTLSAAD
+345 VVTEPIQFNALSAAD
-360 IESDPEPFENVRLLS
+360 IESDTQPFENVRLLS

-391 GLQIDDLD
+391 GLQVDDLD

-411 VLIAARELDL
+411 VLVAARELDL
-421 EGIPNQSWQGRHLVS
+421 DGIPNQSWQGRHLVS

-447 SQVTSSLRPDYVT
+447 SQVTSSLRPDYIT

-476 YAVSNTSVA
+476 YAVANTSVT
-485 ESGCGDSG
+485 ESGCGDSS

-530 SQLLLVRDVR
+530 SQLLLIRDVR

-575 SQYPYA
+575 NQYPYA

-592 TGLSRDSN
+592 TGLARDAN

-613 TGDVKFYVLDSD
+613 TGDVKFYVLDGD
-625 DPIIAAWQGA
+625 DPIISAWQGA
-635 FSDMFTPIEEMP
+635 FSDMFTPVAEMP

-676 DFFQR
+676 NFFQR

-694 PRAFFDGAGA
+694 PRAFTDGVGSTA
-704 TDAAGSGEFAT
+704 AAGSGEFAT

-728 LRNPSTGE
+728 MRNPSTGE

-758 AYITASSDPDSY
+758 AYITASSDPGSY

-775 YLVDQDPLPA
+775 YLVDQEPLPA

-854 NRATFASTMS
+854 NRATFAATMS

-876 ELPERSD
+876 DLPERADTEETTGASD
-883 AAVTAD
+883 A
-889 EPDETPASD
+889 PASD
-898 GDDSTSDSTDKPNQD
+898 DGSSTDDAPD
-913 SSESPTLTV
+913 DPAESTTDEPSLTV
-922 PDSPDERATTAELLL
+922 PDSPDERASTAELLL
-937 QAESLFAE
+937 QAESLFSE
-945 ADALLRDGDLGA
+945 ADQLLRDGDHGG
-957 YQETIDR
+957 YQETIVR

-971 ALESLDAN
+971 ALESLTADD
-979 G
+979 

>member
-1 MSGGMR
+1 MR
-7 PESEIPRRPAQRA
+7 PESEIPRPPAQRRL
-20 FNGRVA
+20 NGRVA
-26 LIIVGALAFF
+26 LIVVGAIAFF
-36 ILIFGRGIASFWID
+36 VLIFGRGIASFWID

-65 QLTAKLTMFAG
+65 QLTAKLTMFAV
-76 CLLVFLLLGWIN
+76 CLFVFLLLGWVN

-101 SNVPPVVQRFHEVFG
+101 NNVPPVVQRFHEVFG

-130 GILVSLPAAQQW
+130 GILVSLPATQQW
-142 QDLLLFRN
+142 EDLLLFRN
-150 SKDFGVTD
+150 SQTFGVSD

-176 FVSDWMF
+176 FLSDWLF
-183 AALLLVIV
+183 AALLLIII

-206 GAVPTVRQATK
+206 GMVPTVRQATK

-231 AGDYWLSR
+231 AGDYWLAR

-262 PALTLLT
+262 PALMLLT
-269 LIALFTA
+269 LIALLTA
-276 LLFLITIRTDRWRFP
+276 VLFLVTIRTDRWRFP

-311 VIQSLVVRPNQAERE
+311 LIQSLVVRPNQAERE

-332 NVDATRAAMALDA
+332 NVDATRAAMALDS
-345 VATERIQFNTLSAAD
+345 VVTEPIQFNALSAAD
-360 IESDPEPFENVRLLS
+360 IESDPQPFENVRLLS

-391 GLQIDDLD
+391 GLQVDDLD

-411 VLIAARELDL
+411 VLVAARELDL
-421 EGIPNQSWQGRHLVS
+421 DGIPNQSWQGRHLVS

-447 SQVTSSLRPDYVT
+447 SQVTSSLRPDYIT

-476 YAVSNTSVA
+476 YAVANTSVT

-530 SQLLLVRDVR
+530 SQLLLIRDVR

-575 SQYPYA
+575 NQYPYA

-592 TGLSRDSN
+592 TGLARDAN

-613 TGDVKFYVLDSD
+613 TGDVKFYVLDGD
-625 DPIIAAWQGA
+625 DPIISAWQGA
-635 FSDMFTPIEEMP
+635 FSDMFTPVAEMP

-676 DFFQR
+676 NFFQR

-694 PRAFFDGAGA
+694 PRAFTDGVGS

-728 LRNPSTGE
+728 MRNPSTGE

-775 YLVDQDPLPA
+775 YLVDQEPLPA

-854 NRATFASTMS
+854 NRATFAATMS

-876 ELPERSD
+876 DLPERSD
-883 AAVTAD
+883 T
-889 EPDETPASD
+889 EETTSASDAPASD
-898 GDDSTSDSTDKPNQD
+898 DGSSTDDVSDDPA
-913 SSESPTLTV
+913 ESTTDEPTLTV
-922 PDSPDERATTAELLL
+922 PDSPDERASTAELLL

-945 ADALLRDGDLGA
+945 ADQLLRDGDLGG
-957 YQETIDR
+957 YQETIVR

-971 ALESLDAN
+971 ALESLTAD